1 MRKVWFFE
9 LDAVRG
15 LAIVLMIA
23 YHTIFCLYFFGTGL
37 VPWFDPVA
45 ISGAPICFMFV
56 FIAGVST
63 SLMTA
68 KLADARTISRKLGK
82 RAAKILICAGL
93 ITLVTWIFYPPG
105 FVIFGV
111 LHLIGVSALLMIPFV
126 IKKVKARVA
135 AALGAA
141 ILALSLVKIQGP
153 LFLLPLGFGPGTIS
167 MVDYEPL
174 VPWFGVIL
182 LGYAAGLVLY
192 RGGKRCGIL
201 AKLDGKSAKPFIPLC
216 FLGRHSLIIYLVH
229 VPIII
234 LILVLT
240 GLAPLPF

>member
-1 MRKVWFFE
+1 MGKVWFFE
-9 LDAVRG
+9 IDAARG
-15 LAIVLMIA
+15 LAILLMIA
-23 YHTIFCLYFFGTGL
+23 YHTVFCLYFFGTDL
-37 VPWFDPVA
+37 VPWFDPVT

-68 KLADARTISRKLGK
+68 KIPDARTAAKKLGR
-82 RAAKILICAGL
+82 RALKILLCAA
-93 ITLVTWIFYPPG
+93 LVTFVTWLVYPAG

-126 IKKVKARVA
+126 IGKIRALPA
-135 AALGAA
+135 AIVGAA
-141 ILALSLVKIQGP
+141 CIALSFLPLRGP
-153 LFLLPLGFGPGTIS
+153 LFLLPLGFGPGTVS
-167 MVDYEPL
+167 MLDYEPL
-174 VPWFGVIL
+174 FPWFGVIL

-192 RGGKRCGIL
+192 KGGARCKAL
-201 AKLDGKSAKPFIPLC
+201 AGLEGKGRLCRPLC

-229 VPIII
+229 VPVI
-234 LILVLT
+234 ILVLICL